1 MLEYQKSPK
10 PGTTRRAGNGFVFAA
25 TNTHTPAGTRV
36 VRRRRDFWY
45 SSMSDGVAPPSGLA
59 QTEEHGHRPI
69 ATANQT

>member
-10 PGTTRRAGNGFVFAA
+10 PGTTRRAANGFVFAVA
-25 TNTHTPAGTRV
+25 NTHTSAGTRA

-59 QTEEHGHRPI
+59 QTEEHGHRLI
-69 ATANQT
+69 AMARQT